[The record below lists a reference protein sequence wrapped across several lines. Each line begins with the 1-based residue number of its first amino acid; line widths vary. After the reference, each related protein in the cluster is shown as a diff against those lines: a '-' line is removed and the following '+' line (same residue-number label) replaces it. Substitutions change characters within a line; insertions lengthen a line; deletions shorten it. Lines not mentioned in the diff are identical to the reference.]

1 MSKIYYEVIN
11 TYGKSSGEEV
21 TDSGVIEDTKENRE
35 ELIDEWSWSDS
46 DFFENKDNFI
56 NGNRDS
62 ISFSLDGGDWDEP
75 TGREIVITTYETRK
89 AEIERRYHNDL
100 KSLNALFGIE
110 SSLDQITNIC
120 KGNFYNSQN
129 IETVATKMSL
139 RYDTLMQEKDNPT
152 AKQSFELDI
161 FRSWGGLETNDLAFK
176 EWVIATISVYKNQPI
191 QTIVNKLKTEHITFD
206 I

>member
-21 TDSGVIEDTKENRE
+21 ADFGVIEDTKENRA
-35 ELIDEWSWSDS
+35 ELLDQWSWSDS

-100 KSLNALFGIE
+100 KSLDTLFGV
-110 SSLDQITNIC
+110 
-120 KGNFYNSQN
+120 K
-129 IETVATKMSL
+129 
-139 RYDTLMQEKDNPT
+139 
-152 AKQSFELDI
+152 
-161 FRSWGGLETNDLAFK
+161 
-176 EWVIATISVYKNQPI
+176 
-191 QTIVNKLKTEHITFD
+191 
-206 I
+206 